1 MTTPTTTEAGLPL
14 DETSEQAATEEQLQ
28 RAAEA
33 LREHNFAVEIVE
45 RVADARAL
53 VNRLLPT
60 DKTIF
65 TSSSETLRLSG
76 LDDDINTS
84 GRFTPMRPKLM
95 KLREE
100 GRFDEMRIAGAAP
113 DVVVGSVH
121 AVTEDGRLLAAS
133 ASGSQLSLYSFN
145 AAPEYLGR
153 RRPEGRPEPRD
164 RPATHRDLLLP
175 TGSRPIPCVDRP
187 TRHARQD
194 PHHQPRDVPRA
205 RHRRPRPRAHRLLMA
220 GQQQETP

>member
-1 MTTPTTTEAGLPL
+1 MTTLTTTETGRPI
-14 DETSEQAATEEQLQ
+14 DETFEQAATEEQLQ

-33 LREHNFAVEIVE
+33 LREHNFAVEIVD

-65 TSSSETLRLSG
+65 TASSETLRLSG

-84 GRFTPMRPKLM
+84 GRFNPMRPKLM
-95 KLREE
+95 ELREE

-113 DVVVGSVH
+113 DIVVGSVH

-133 ASGSQLSLYSFN
+133 GSGSQLSLYSFN
-145 AAPEYLGR
+145 AARSIWIVGAQKVVPDLETALRRIETYSYPREDVRFRALTGQPAMLAKILIINREMFPERGTVVLVR
-153 RRPEGRPEPRD
+153 EPI
-164 RPATHRDLLLP
+164 
-175 TGSRPIPCVDRP
+175 GY
-187 TRHARQD
+187 
-194 PHHQPRDVPRA
+194 
-205 RHRRPRPRAHRLLMA
+205 
-220 GQQQETP
+220 